1 MAALPR
7 LLSAMLVACGKPA
20 PPGPPADAGAAP
32 EASSSA
38 SAEQPTV
45 DAGRAELDA
54 GREDS
59 ASTSARPAYPT
70 EGIVPLAPRCKDA
83 RAILGVARYGDARL
97 ETGIVEVMR
106 AHPEIEIVA
115 GPPSVPAQIALWKT
129 SYGGKVFS
137 RESAPGSYA
146 VLAHC
151 FDPASCLALA
161 AMVRAALPGSKPW
174 LSCGDPPAISGGREA
189 LRDPRSTP
197 AAPHL
202 EHHVQDP

>member
-7 LLSAMLVACGKPA
+7 LLSAMLLACGKPA
-20 PPGPPADAGAAP
+20 PPEPQ
-32 EASSSA
+32 ASVSA
-38 SAEQPTV
+38 SAEMPTV
-45 DAGRAELDA
+45 DAGRVELDA
-54 GREDS
+54 GS
-59 ASTSARPAYPT
+59 AASPPASALPAYPT
-70 EGIVPLAPRCKDA
+70 EGIVPLAPTCKDA
-83 RAILGVARYGDARL
+83 RAILGTARYGDTSL
-97 ETGIVEVMR
+97 ETGIRKVLL
-106 AHPEIEIVA
+106 AHPEIAIMKD
-115 GPPSVPAQIALWKT
+115 PPAAPAQIALWKT

-137 RESAPGSYA
+137 RASAPGSYA

-161 AMVRAALPGSKPW
+161 ATVRAALPGSKPW
-174 LSCGDPPAISGGREA
+174 LSCGDPPAVSGGREA